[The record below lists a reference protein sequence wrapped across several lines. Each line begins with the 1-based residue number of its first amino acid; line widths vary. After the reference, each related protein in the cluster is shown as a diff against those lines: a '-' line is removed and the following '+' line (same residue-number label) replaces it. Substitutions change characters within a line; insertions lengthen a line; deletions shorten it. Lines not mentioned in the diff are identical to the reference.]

1 MTSVIHKATEVATTP
16 NRKRDASAR
25 YSAFQGRHW
34 RQKQVAPRD
43 APSSCKWTGGVFYSA
58 WRCNMLDLN
67 LIREQ
72 PDLVR
77 TALNNRQM
85 DSSPV
90 DDILRL
96 VEKRRSLLTQVE
108 ALKAERNAVS
118 KEIGKLK
125 DAAEREQKITAMREV
140 GERIAALDK
149 EVAEVEAEL
158 NSLTAALPNI
168 PDKRTPI
175 GASEEENVV
184 IKTVGQLPEFDFEPK
199 AHWDLGPAL
208 GIIDFER
215 GTKIT
220 GSRFYVLS
228 GAGARLQRAL
238 IAFMLDLHIRQGYTE
253 KYLPFMV
260 RTATVFGAGQLP
272 KFADNLYKDH
282 EEDLYFVPTAEVPL
296 TGLHMDEI
304 LEEGQLPLFYTGYT
318 PCFRREKMSAGRDVR
333 GIKRGHQFDKVEMYM
348 YAKPEESDTLL
359 EKMRE
364 DAEATCAALGF
375 TYRVKQLCT
384 GDLGF
389 GSAITYDIEVWAPG
403 CNEWL
408 EVSSVSNVRD
418 FQARRANIKYRPL
431 DGGKSRFLH
440 TLNGSG
446 LGLPRTLIAVM
457 ENNQQADGS
466 IVVPEVLRPWM
477 GGVDIIRP

>member
-1 MTSVIHKATEVATTP
+1 
-16 NRKRDASAR
+16 
-25 YSAFQGRHW
+25 
-34 RQKQVAPRD
+34 
-43 APSSCKWTGGVFYSA
+43 
-58 WRCNMLDLN
+58 MLDLN

-72 PDLVR
+72 PALIR
-77 TALNNRQM
+77 TALENRQL
-85 DSSPV
+85 DASPV

-96 VEKRRSLLTQVE
+96 DERRRLLLTEVE
-108 ALKAERNAVS
+108 QLKAERNTVS
-118 KEIGKLK
+118 KEIGKMK
-125 DAAEREQKITAMREV
+125 DAAEREKKIAAMREV
-140 GERIAALDK
+140 GERISALDK
-149 EVAEVEAEL
+149 EVANAEAEL
-158 NSLTAALPNI
+158 ASLTAALPNV
-168 PDKRTPI
+168 PDERTPI

-184 IKTVGQLPEFDFEPK
+184 LRTVGQLPEFDFEPK

-208 GIIDFER
+208 GVIDFER
-215 GTKIT
+215 GAKIT

-253 KYLPFMV
+253 KYLPFV
-260 RTATVFGAGQLP
+260 VKYDTVFGAGQLP

-282 EEDLYFVPTAEVPL
+282 EEELYFVPTAEVPL
-296 TGLHMDEI
+296 TGLHMEEI
-304 LEEGQLPLFYTGYT
+304 LDEAALPLLYTGYT

-348 YAKPEESDTLL
+348 YAKPEESDALL

-384 GDLGF
+384 ADISF
-389 GSAITYDIEVWAPG
+389 GAAITYDIEVWAPG

-418 FQARRANIKYRPL
+418 FQARRANIKYRPA
-431 DGGKSRFLH
+431 DGGKLRFLH

-457 ENNQQADGS
+457 EQNQQADGS
-466 IVVPEVLRPWM
+466 IIIPEVLRPWM

>member
-1 MTSVIHKATEVATTP
+1 
-16 NRKRDASAR
+16 
-25 YSAFQGRHW
+25 
-34 RQKQVAPRD
+34 
-43 APSSCKWTGGVFYSA
+43 
-58 WRCNMLDLN
+58 MLDLN

-77 TALNNRQM
+77 TALKNRQL
-85 DSSPV
+85 DPSPV
-90 DDILRL
+90 DDLLRL
-96 VEKRRSLLTQVE
+96 DEKRRALLTQVE
-108 ALKAERNAVS
+108 SLKAERNVVS
-118 KEIGKLK
+118 KAIGTMK
-125 DAAEREQKITAMREV
+125 DAAEREQKIAAMREV
-140 GERIAALDK
+140 GKRIAALDK

-158 NSLTAALPNI
+158 NSITAALPNI
-168 PDKRTPI
+168 PDERTPI
-175 GASEEENVV
+175 GASEDDNVV
-184 IKTVGQLPEFDFEPK
+184 LRTVGQLPEFDFEPK
-199 AHWDLGPAL
+199 PHWDLGPAL
-208 GIIDFER
+208 GILDFER
-215 GTKIT
+215 GSKIT

-238 IAFMLDLHIRQGYTE
+238 IAFMLDLHIRQGYME

-260 RTATVFGAGQLP
+260 KTATVFGAGQLP

-304 LEEGQLPLFYTGYT
+304 LDEAQLPLFYTGYT

-348 YAKPEESDTLL
+348 YTKPEESDTLL
-359 EKMRE
+359 EKMRA

-384 GDLGF
+384 ADLGF

-418 FQARRANIKYRPL
+418 FQARRANIKYRPV

-440 TLNGSG
+440 KLNGSG

-457 ENNQQADGS
+457 EQYQQTDGS

-477 GGVDIIRP
+477 GGVDVIGS